1 MKNVTRI
8 YHFPLANF
16 RMICY
21 NNIVCPLTERRLYA
35 VTIHPIPPAYGENS
49 RVLILGSFPSV
60 KSREVMFFYGHP
72 QNRFWRVLA
81 RVCGT
86 EVPLTVD
93 DKKRLLLDNHIALW
107 DVIASCEITGSADS
121 SIKNAVPNDLNII
134 LDAAPIEKIFVN
146 GKTAEKY
153 YNKYIRGEIGRE
165 AVCLPSTS
173 PANAAWGM
181 DRLVEAWR
189 CILPE
194 KGYAMFCDLHT
205 HSNRSDGTLPPAE
218 LAVAAKEAGLSSVA
232 LTDHNTVAG
241 LKDFIKA
248 CEDVYI
254 EAVPGVEISTEYEG
268 VELHVLGLYIPEDA
282 FNDVENYV
290 SQYNIR
296 KEQSNRDLV
305 ARLDQAGYHID
316 YDEIV
321 VGTPDGHINRAHIAK
336 ALMDR
341 GYVDSVKAAVSS
353 LLKEGKGYYIPPERI
368 GALEAVAFLKS
379 IGAVP
384 VWAHPFLQMDED
396 GARKFLTEAVP
407 LGLVG
412 METRYSLYDA
422 ETEVMADRLIKEFN
436 ILPSGGSDFH
446 GEVKPDIKL
455 SVGKGNLRI
464 PLTFARDL
472 RKHMK
477 EENK

>member
-1 MKNVTRI
+1 M
-8 YHFPLANF
+8 
-16 RMICY
+16 
-21 NNIVCPLTERRLYA
+21 
-35 VTIHPIPPAYGENS
+35 TIHPIPPVFDNRS

-60 KSREVMFFYGHP
+60 KSREAMFFYGHP
-72 QNRFWRVLA
+72 QNRFWRVLSSVLGCA
-81 RVCGT
+81 
-86 EVPLTVD
+86 EPLFVAE
-93 DKKRLLLDNHIALW
+93 KKQMLLTNHIALW

-153 YNKYIRGEIGRE
+153 YNKYIREEIGRE

-181 DRLVEAWR
+181 ERLVEAWR
-189 CILPE
+189 VILPE
-194 KGYAMFCDLHT
+194 KGCAMFCDLHT
-205 HSNRSDGTLPPAE
+205 HSNRSDGTLTPTE
-218 LAVAAKEAGLSSVA
+218 LAAAAKEARLSAIA

-241 LKDFIKA
+241 LPDFIKA
-248 CEDVYI
+248 CEELYI

-268 VELHVLGLYIPEDA
+268 VELHILGLYIPENA
-282 FNDVENYV
+282 FDQVENYV
-290 SQYNIR
+290 AQYNIR

-305 ARLDQAGYHID
+305 ARLNDAGYHID

-321 VGTPDGHINRAHIAK
+321 SGTPDGHINRAHIAK
-336 ALMDR
+336 ELWAR
-341 GYVDSVKAAVSS
+341 GYVDSVKAAFSS
-353 LLKEGKGYYIPPERI
+353 LLKEGKGFYIPPERI
-368 GALEAVAFLKS
+368 GALDAVTFLKS

-396 GARKFLTEAVP
+396 GARRFLADAVP

-422 ETEVMADRLIKEFN
+422 DTEAAADRLVKEFN
-436 ILPSGGSDFH
+436 ILPGGGSDFH

-455 SVGKGNLRI
+455 GVGKGNLQI
-464 PLTFARDL
+464 SLPVARDL
-472 RKHMK
+472 RRHAK
-477 EENK
+477 ETNT

>member
-1 MKNVTRI
+1 
-8 YHFPLANF
+8 
-16 RMICY
+16 
-21 NNIVCPLTERRLYA
+21 LTN
-35 VTIHPIPPAYGENS
+35 HPISPVYDGNS

-60 KSREVMFFYGHP
+60 KSREAMFFYGHP

-86 EVPLTVD
+86 EVPLTVEE
-93 DKKRLLLDNHIALW
+93 KKRLLLDNHIALW
-107 DVIASCEITGSADS
+107 DVIASCEIVGSADS
-121 SIKNAVPNDLNII
+121 SIKNAVPNDLSII

-153 YNKYIRGEIGRE
+153 YNKYIRDKICRE

-173 PANAAWGM
+173 PANATWGM
-181 DRLVEAWR
+181 ERLTEAWQV
-189 CILPE
+189 ILLK
-194 KGYAMFCDLHT
+194 KGCAMFCDLHA
-205 HSNRSDGTLPPAE
+205 HSNRSDGTLPPAK
-218 LAVAAKEAGLSSVA
+218 LAAAAKEAGLSAIA

-241 LKDFIKA
+241 LPDFIKA
-248 CEDVYI
+248 CEDRYI

-268 VELHVLGLYIPEDA
+268 VELHILGLYIPEDA
-282 FNDVENYV
+282 FDRVENYV

-305 ARLDQAGYHID
+305 ARLNEAGYLID
-316 YDEIV
+316 YGEIV
-321 VGTPDGHINRAHIAK
+321 AGTPDGHINRAHIAK
-336 ALMDR
+336 ALMDH
-341 GYVDSVKAAVSS
+341 GYVDSVKIAFST
-353 LLKEGKGYYIPPERI
+353 LLGEGKGFYVPPERI
-368 GALEAVAFLKS
+368 QAMDAVAFLNS

-396 GARKFLTEAVP
+396 GARKFLAEAVH

-422 ETEVMADRLIKEFN
+422 ETEVAADCLIKEFN

-455 SVGKGNLRI
+455 GVGKGNLQI

-477 EENK
+477 EENT